1 MFLSRS
7 VMSDHLPPHGLQ
19 YAGLPCPLPSPQ
31 SLLKYMPTELMTPFS
46 HLISCHP
53 LLHLPSIFPSIRFFS
68 SESALCTKRPMY
80 CSFTFS
86 INPSNEYSGLISFR
100 IHWFDLLAFQGT
112 LKSLF
117 QHRSLK
123 ATILQCSVFFM
134 VQLSTVVHDYWKN
147 HSFDYADL
155 YQQSDVSAF

>member
-1 MFLSRS
+1 
-7 VMSDHLPPHGLQ
+7 MSDPLPPHGLQ
-19 YAGLPCPLPSPQ
+19 YARLPCPLPSPR
-31 SLLKYMPTELMTPFS
+31 SLLKCMSTELMTPFN
-46 HLISCHP
+46 HLIACHP
-53 LLHLPSIFPSIRFFS
+53 LLHLPSVFPSIRFFS

-80 CSFTFS
+80 WSFTFS

-100 IHWFDLLAFQGT
+100 IDWFDLLAVQGT

-117 QHRSLK
+117 QHRSSK